1 MSRYQEKQNS
11 GAERK
16 KSPTAIRKLQS
27 QEAEDQGTVPDGS
40 WLESLPFC

>member
-16 KSPTAIRKLQS
+16 KVTNSHKKVAVSRGR
-27 QEAEDQGTVPDGS
+27 DQGTVPDGS